1 MENENVIEQIEVQES
16 ETSRESVNETYENN
30 TETNDSNL
38 FSSSG
43 DLLYFQL
50 IDEQYNN
57 IFNTINNILHCN
69 FILCS
74 LILAILLYLFLHNI
88 GERRKI

>member
-1 MENENVIEQIEVQES
+1 MEIENVIEQTEVQES
-16 ETSRESVNETYENN
+16 ETSGESINEINEYN
-30 TETNDSNL
+30 TETDDSNL
-38 FSSSG
+38 LSSSG

-50 IDEQYNN
+50 VDEQYNN

-74 LILAILLYLFLHNI
+74 LTLVILLYLFLHNI

>member
-1 MENENVIEQIEVQES
+1 MENENVIEQIEAQEFEAS
-16 ETSRESVNETYENN
+16 GESFSETYEHN
-30 TETNDSNL
+30 TETNDGNL
-38 FSSSG
+38 LSSSG

-50 IDEQYNN
+50 IDDQYNN

-74 LILAILLYLFLHNI
+74 LILVILLYLFLHNI

>member
-74 LILAILLYLFLHNI
+74 LILVILLYLFLHNI